1 MSYML
6 TDLSNRFNTPPASP
20 IHPSSPTGPPPTRL
34 LILSTSAPQA
44 NRLTTMLLPFY
55 VAVYPPHRHPK
66 KVLPKAPKLRI
77 LPPEKPRAN
86 SSNSSYSSHASITRE
101 ATKNVDLPR
110 RSTQPTIYQRR
121 DTFKSPPTIS
131 LSQASGVGTSSS
143 VSSWFGSWIRR
154 GGPLAVSNPSPG
166 QHESFSPFSPRAS
179 DCAIDARRESDQDI
193 PPPEVEVI
201 KNSTGE
207 VIDVKL
213 TTSFHTSR
221 RRSSSTLPEDL
232 DLKRRGSMTLN
243 NVAYME
249 DAFRVTGYHSGKYHV
264 DYHLQSMERTDDVE
278 GDVFRALNEDVL
290 FFSAPPVHAMPVNP
304 VSSPPIPRIL
314 GPRKVSCLIVDL
326 DTSIIHKF
334 SVSIVDDEE
343 LQEREAIEMGDEAKW
358 RKVQEW
364 AMGGST
370 GIDNFVKD
378 ILA

>member
-1 MSYML
+1 M
-6 TDLSNRFNTPPASP
+6 
-20 IHPSSPTGPPPTRL
+20 
-34 LILSTSAPQA
+34 
-44 NRLTTMLLPFY
+44 
-55 VAVYPPHRHPK
+55 
-66 KVLPKAPKLRI
+66 
-77 LPPEKPRAN
+77 
-86 SSNSSYSSHASITRE
+86 
-101 ATKNVDLPR
+101 
-110 RSTQPTIYQRR
+110 
-121 DTFKSPPTIS
+121 
-131 LSQASGVGTSSS
+131 
-143 VSSWFGSWIRR
+143 
-154 GGPLAVSNPSPG
+154 
-166 QHESFSPFSPRAS
+166 
-179 DCAIDARRESDQDI
+179 
-193 PPPEVEVI
+193 EVI

-213 TTSFHTSR
+213 TTSFHTGR
-221 RRSSSTLPEDL
+221 RRSSSTLPEDF

-304 VSSPPIPRIL
+304 ISSPPVPRIL
-314 GPRKVSCLIVDL
+314 GLRKVSCLIADL
-326 DTSIIHKF
+326 DTLIIHKF

-343 LQEREAIEMGDEAKW
+343 LQEREAIEMGDEEKW